1 MVGPALRRQGFLGS
15 GSTWRRRNPHG
26 DWAVVNVQKSAWG
39 DREAVSA
46 YVNLAIVPE
55 AVRRFTASTT
65 ARPLPRQ
72 PTEWHGVWRARLDP
86 LPTDHRWGRDW
97 DFGDGTRADD
107 FGSALVDRLDSY
119 GVPVLERLLDR
130 DRFLSMLRDPMR
142 EKLEL
147 GRVTTWSAD
156 SMAALIMSDDGPG
169 RDLDGLLEKLRTD
182 AAKAADP
189 EWGARVLDVVGWI
202 EARLAS

>member
-1 MVGPALRRQGFLGS
+1 M
-15 GSTWRRRNPHG
+15 
-26 DWAVVNVQKSAWG
+26 
-39 DREAVSA
+39 
-46 YVNLAIVPE
+46 
-55 AVRRFTASTT
+55 
-65 ARPLPRQ
+65 
-72 PTEWHGVWRARLDP
+72 
-86 LPTDHRWGRDW
+86 
-97 DFGDGTRADD
+97 
-107 FGSALVDRLDSY
+107 
-119 GVPVLERLLDR
+119 PVLERLLDR